1 MWKERRIRFLV
12 ALGLCLAASLWL
24 PGQTAAKGITR
35 LALEQKELLQVKVY
49 RLLMDPTTRQPVVFL
64 ADSLEE
70 RGLPIWIGH
79 CEANAISDELQ
90 AIRHPRPLTHDLL
103 ERILQKANWKVQR
116 IVVTHSQEGTYYA
129 TMMIER
135 AGSLVEV
142 DARPSDSIVMALK
155 FKAPIFVS
163 KSLFSE
169 MAVPLVE
176 KKGVEELYGLTVQEL
191 TPLLAQSFSYPSTR
205 GVLVSDVR
213 QESLAEKDGLRRGDI
228 FVKVGG
234 ETVGD
239 VMALKGALAKSKAPV
254 QAMIFRQGNSL
265 SLRLHPPK

>member
-103 ERILQKANWKVQR
+103 ER